1 MKLTLIDSNE
11 LDVWIVKYYLAGRR
25 SFSMKTEDV
34 IRDATRLEKLIKMM
48 GFTYRVYTEGVDVVT
63 VYGVDRLIDKAKAV
77 GISVHNI
84 ENYDPDYEIGKDFIN
99 GLVNI
104 RYKKKDS
111 FDFL

>member
-1 MKLTLIDSNE
+1 MQLTLIDSDE

-34 IRDATRLEKLIKMM
+34 IKDTLRLERFIKMM
-48 GFTYRVYTEGVDVVT
+48 GFTYRVYTEGIDVVT
-63 VYGVDRLIDKAKAV
+63 IYGVDKLIDKAKAIGV
-77 GISVHNI
+77 PIHNI

-104 RYKKKDS
+104 RYKK
-111 FDFL
+111 